1 MSQGWVLLWLAAAP
15 ATGAQ
20 QEHLQKWAARNDIVL
35 SVPAADAG
43 SRPTT
48 YQGETVAHIETLLE
62 RARLAVDGLDAALAL
77 ELIEQVRRALRT
89 HPELPQASWLLAET
103 FHIEAD
109 LARAAGDVQR
119 AEALEL
125 EASRLEG
132 PRSRAAFAPHASS
145 ETDLD
150 TTATAPRARQW
161 MVSGPRPD
169 DRLVWNG
176 AQVEPPSRESAWH
189 VETIAGLQH
198 VRVLRGGA
206 LLWAGWIEVSDESA
220 TIELPVP
227 APAPCSAED
236 LAPMHVPGLTG
247 VPVSCDRWIAA
258 RPVLSGP
265 STAPDAIEIARCHR
279 DQCGAFERWPP
290 PRPLPAVPVAPER
303 DSNLLTSAPWW
314 TYAAIGTV
322 VATTATILLL
332 GMTQRRDEERPTWVY
347 GGIR

>member
-15 ATGAQ
+15 ATGTQ
-20 QEHLQKWAARNDIVL
+20 QEHLRKWAARNDIVL
-35 SVPAADAG
+35 TAPAADVG
-43 SRPTT
+43 SRPTA

-62 RARLAVDGLDAALAL
+62 RARLAVDGLDAVAALK
-77 ELIEQVRRALRT
+77 LIGQVRQALGE
-89 HPELPQASWLLAET
+89 HPELPQAPWLLAET

-109 LARAAGDVQR
+109 LARAEGDAQR

-125 EASRLEG
+125 KARRLEG
-132 PRSRAAFAPHASS
+132 PRSRAAPQASS
-145 ETDLD
+145 EANLE
-150 TTATAPRARQW
+150 TTATPPPARQW

-169 DRLVWNG
+169 DQLVWNG
-176 AQVEPPSRESAWH
+176 ARVEPPARGSAWH

-198 VRVLRGGA
+198 VRVLRGGV
-206 LLWAGWIEVSDESA
+206 LLWAGWIEVSDENA
-220 TIELPVP
+220 TVELQVP

-236 LAPMHVPGLTG
+236 LAPMHVPGLVG

-258 RPVLSGP
+258 RPVRSGP
-265 STAPDAIEIARCHR
+265 STAPETIEVARCHR

-290 PRPLPAVPVAPER
+290 PRPLPAAPLAPER
-303 DSNLLTSAPWW
+303 DSNLLTGAPWW

-332 GMTQRRDEERPTWVY
+332 GVTQRRDEERPVWVY